1 MNQLHPWMIASWP
14 IIERSVD
21 SAPELA
27 ANLRHLGTTVS
38 SDCDDYG
45 RLMGHTMWGG
55 IDSGVGIAWDWVE
68 TLDGVF
74 AMSDPMGIVT
84 NISFVDEL
92 GTGLSELMA
101 AVQLNNITHE
111 LPWQPEVR
119 QLTGQRRASEPWKE
133 RVRSSQTRMRLS
145 AAYQR
150 RVFMP
155 DSEMQR
161 L

>member
-21 SAPELA
+21 CSPEIISS
-27 ANLRHLGTTVS
+27 LRHLGTAVS

-55 IDSGVGIAWDWVE
+55 IDSGVGIAWDWIE

-74 AMSDPMGIVT
+74 ALSDPMGIVT
-84 NISFVDEL
+84 NILFTDES
-92 GTGLSELMA
+92 GTGLSELLT

-111 LPWQPEVR
+111 LPWQPEVGNI
-119 QLTGQRRASEPWKE
+119 TIQRRDSQPWNE
-133 RVRSSQTRMRLS
+133 RIRASQTRMRLS
-145 AAYQR
+145 TSYQR
-150 RVFMP
+150 RKLSP

>member
-14 IIERSVD
+14 IIERSVE
-21 SAPELA
+21 SASEITA
-27 ANLRHLGTTVS
+27 SLRHLGTAVS

-55 IDSGVGIAWDWVE
+55 VDSGVGIAWDWIE

-74 AMSDPMGIVT
+74 AMADPMGIVT
-84 NISFVDEL
+84 NIWFVDKS
-92 GTGLSELMA
+92 GTGLSELMS

-111 LPWQPEVR
+111 LPWQPEVGK
-119 QLTGQRRASEPWKE
+119 LTISRRASEPWNE
-133 RVRSSQTRMRLS
+133 RVRSSQTRNRLS

-150 RVFMP
+150 RKLMP

>member
-14 IIERSVD
+14 IIERSVE
-21 SAPELA
+21 SASEITA
-27 ANLRHLGTTVS
+27 SLRHLGTAVS

-55 IDSGVGIAWDWVE
+55 VDSGVGIAWDWIE

-84 NISFVDEL
+84 NIWFIDKS
-92 GTGLSELMA
+92 GTGLSELMS

-111 LPWQPEVR
+111 LPWQPEVGK
-119 QLTGQRRASEPWKE
+119 LTISRRASEPWNE
-133 RVRSSQTRMRLS
+133 RIRSSQTRNRLS

-150 RVFMP
+150 RKLMP

>member
-14 IIERSVD
+14 IIERPVD
-21 SAPELA
+21 SAPEITA
-27 ANLRHLGTTVS
+27 SLRHLGTAVS

-84 NISFVDEL
+84 NISFFDGS
-92 GTGLSELMA
+92 GTGLSELLS
-101 AVQLNNITHE
+101 AVHLNNITHE
-111 LPWQPEVR
+111 LAWQPEVGK
-119 QLTGQRRASEPWKE
+119 LTVHRRVSEPWNE
-133 RVRSSQTRMRLS
+133 RIRSSQTRMRLS

-150 RVFMP
+150 RRLMP